1 MMTFTCGRCGEKSEG
16 RQYHAACFDNMYKE
30 EQIIKQALAQQA
42 KAKVDS
48 ERRKAQ
54 SVILQDKKRLAID
67 RGLSQ
72 RSHNELEDAE
82 IMWSQAMDGRSF
94 R

>member
-1 MMTFTCGRCGEKSEG
+1 MTFKCSRCGELSFG
-16 RQYHAACFDNMYKE
+16 RQYHASCFDDMYNE
-30 EQIIKQALAQQA
+30 ERLIKQALAKQA

-54 SVILQDKKRLAID
+54 SVILQDRKRLAID

-72 RSHNELEDAE
+72 RSYNELDDAE
-82 IMWSQAMDGRSF
+82 TMWKQAMDGRSF

>member
-1 MMTFTCGRCGEKSEG
+1 MRVFTCGRCGKTSEG
-16 RQYHAACFDNMYKE
+16 RQYHASCFDATYRE
-30 EQIIKQALAQQA
+30 EQLIKQALARQA
-42 KAKVDS
+42 KAKADS

-54 SVILQDKKRLAID
+54 SLILQDRKRLAID

-72 RSHNELEDAE
+72 RSYNELEDAE
-82 IMWSQAMDGRSF
+82 IMWKRLMKGRSF